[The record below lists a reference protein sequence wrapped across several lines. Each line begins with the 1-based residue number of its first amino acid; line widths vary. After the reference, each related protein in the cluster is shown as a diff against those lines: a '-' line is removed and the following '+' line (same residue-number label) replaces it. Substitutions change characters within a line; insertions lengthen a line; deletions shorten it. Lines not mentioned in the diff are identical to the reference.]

1 MTSEQQ
7 PLVNNGHYFGVPRVN
22 GKYLGLTV
30 QGVQLFCDKV
40 FEIKLKSDDEFGK
53 TKLSSI
59 AWRHLW
65 IAP

>member
-7 PLVNNGHYFGVPRVN
+7 PLVNNGHYFGVPRVD

-40 FEIKLKSDDEFGK
+40 LEIKNNVTMDFGRRNCPQ
-53 TKLSSI
+53 LRDVI
-59 AWRHLW
+59 YE
-65 IAP
+65 